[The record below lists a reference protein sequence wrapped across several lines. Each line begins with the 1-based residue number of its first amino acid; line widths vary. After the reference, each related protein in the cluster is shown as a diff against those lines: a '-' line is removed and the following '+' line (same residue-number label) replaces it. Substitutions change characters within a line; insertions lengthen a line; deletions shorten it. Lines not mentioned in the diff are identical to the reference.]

1 MGGVFTNGSVENWR
15 RSPWRITIQG
25 FLVQKKKMREKM
37 QLNFTDMFVAKASG
51 YGG

>member
-1 MGGVFTNGSVENWR
+1 MDLLKIGGGLLGE
-15 RSPWRITIQG
+15 SPSRVSL
-25 FLVQKKKMREKM
+25 FRKKMREKM